1 MIDLTTV
8 RNTDPEVYAAM
19 EEELARQRGN
29 LELIASEN
37 IVSPAVMAAMGS
49 HLTNKYAEGY
59 PGKRYYGGCEFVD
72 VVEDL
77 ARDRLKEIFGCEHA
91 NVQPHSG
98 AQANFAVYF
107 AMLKPGD
114 TIMGMNLSHGGH
126 LTHGSPVNVSGS
138 YFHIVPYGVSQE
150 TETIDYD
157 EMERIAL
164 ECRPKMIVSGASAYP
179 RILDF
184 KRIRE
189 ICDKV
194 GALMMVD
201 IAHIA
206 GLAAAGLHP
215 NPVPVADF
223 VTTTTHKTLRGPRG
237 GVIMCKEQYAK
248 AIDKAVF
255 PGTQGGPLMHV
266 IAAKAVAFKEA
277 LTPAFKAYQQ
287 QIVKNAAAMAERF
300 TNNGVRLVSGGTD
313 NHLMLV
319 DLRKENMTG
328 KELEALLD
336 RAHITA
342 NKNTIP
348 FETTSPF
355 ITSGVRIGTPAI
367 TSRGMKEQEAIA
379 IADLVTEV
387 IWKREEAVADVS
399 RKVRALCDA
408 FPLYPNDIL

>member
-1 MIDLTTV
+1 MIDLTCIK
-8 RNTDPEVYAAM
+8 NADPEVYEAM
-19 EEELARQRGN
+19 KDELFRQRGN

-49 HLTNKYAEGY
+49 HLTNKYAEGL
-59 PGKRYYGGCEFVD
+59 PAKRYYGGCRYVD

-77 ARDRLKEIFGCEHA
+77 ARDRLKEIFGCEHC

-126 LTHGSPVNVSGS
+126 LTHGSPANISGT
-138 YFHIVPYGVSQE
+138 YFNIVPYGVSPE

-157 EMERIAL
+157 EMEKIAL
-164 ECRPKMIVSGASAYP
+164 ECKPKMIVSGASAYP
-179 RILDF
+179 RIIDF
-184 KRIRE
+184 QRIRE

-206 GLAAAGLHP
+206 GLVAAGLHP
-215 NPVPVADF
+215 NPVPYADF

-237 GVIMCKEQYAK
+237 GVIMCKEQYVK

-277 LTPAFKAYQQ
+277 LSPEFKEYQT
-287 QIVKNAAAMAERF
+287 QIVKNAAAMAAEF
-300 TNNGVRLVSGGTD
+300 TKNGVRLVSGGTD

-355 ITSGVRIGTPAI
+355 ITSGVRIGTPAV
-367 TSRGMKEQEAIA
+367 TSRGMKEGEART
-379 IADLVTEV
+379 IADLVTEM
-387 IWKREEAVADVS
+387 IRGREEAVESVGE
-399 RKVRALCDA
+399 KVTALCRE
-408 FPLYPNDIL
+408 FPIYVDDIL